1 MTKKQNQLNS
11 PTSSA
16 LSPRDRYLSKH
27 FSDVKEQKRKKE
39 KMLNQ
44 LNDSKLSKAVIKK
57 RDGSYKVDKS
67 LKVAIQTNQSLRK

>member
-1 MTKKQNQLNS
+1 
-11 PTSSA
+11 
-16 LSPRDRYLSKH
+16 
-27 FSDVKEQKRKKE
+27 VKEQKRKKE